1 VAKDVRVRI
10 IGDPSSYKKAIRESE
25 QSSKLLEKQNVALE
39 KSMHH
44 VRLGAKDLVAGMIG
58 AGGLAVGLE
67 QVIEKAKQAQESQD
81 HLAVTMKDAGLSY
94 EQNRAQVEK
103 YLAAQ
108 SELAAFQT
116 TDLRESFGKL
126 IAATKDT
133 AKSQELLSLATDI
146 ARGRHISLEAAT
158 QLVIKANI
166 GMVGSLRRM
175 GIEIQP
181 VHDAVNALTDSHKQF
196 TTAQKEAAR
205 ELDLAATKQRA
216 IAQLQQTYSGQAKA
230 YGESAAG
237 AADKFK
243 VALTNLEIKIGTALL
258 PALTKLAVHVT
269 AWLEKAEHSKKLQH
283 DLNTVFDD
291 TKKAVDGATGAFKLF
306 ADAVGGSR
314 NAVELLG
321 TAFATWKLAGTLT
334 SIGGAAG
341 KKGAAG
347 DVGLLTSRL
356 KTLSAIGLITI
367 DIQIALHRKGIND
380 WMNANIPGRKAEQ
393 AWLEK
398 HVPGYKAITDFFGT
412 SLPDGGSAPTTQ
424 SVTKAGVMT
433 AAAPFA
439 GVPYQ
444 WGGGHGAVP
453 GPSFASGH
461 GRSGIGLDCS
471 GYARAVLANMGI
483 TVNGSADSLLSAA
496 KSHPAV
502 AALRPGDLV
511 FYEGTHPNHVMVYI
525 GNGQVIGETHTGASG
540 PEVKPVGYMKI
551 TGTGRYVATENA
563 STVPAGGMPGT
574 TPTPSAAPTKSTSAL
589 DAIVAG
595 GTSKAKGKKATRPLG
610 HRPPLRRRSD
620 GPRARRGDTRRR
632 RRPPRARRRARRARE
647 EAPRRAREAARRDRG
662 GAREDEQG
670 DRRDR
675 EASRGRARAG
685 RQGGVRGAGLRV
697 QGAPRRVEAGGRREA
712 PGVRDGVRAP
722 RAEGARRVRPA
733 DGPRRRKPRRG
744 AGDAHG
750 VGAEDQGHR
759 GREGEGAA

>member
-25 QSSKLLEKQNVALE
+25 QSSKSLEKQNVALE

-67 QVIEKAKQAQESQD
+67 QVVEKAKQAQESQD

-103 YLAAQ
+103 YLTAQ

-116 TDLRESFGKL
+116 TDLRESFGRL

-181 VHDAVNALTDSHKQF
+181 VHDAVNALTDSHKHF
-196 TTAQKEAAR
+196 TSAQKEAAR
-205 ELDLAATKQRA
+205 ELDLAATKQKA

-258 PALTKLAVHVT
+258 PALTKLAQHVT
-269 AWLEKAEHSKKLQH
+269 TWLEKAEHSKKLQH
-283 DLNTVFDD
+283 DLNTIFDD
-291 TKKAVDGATGAFKLF
+291 TKKAVDDARGAFKLLS
-306 ADAVGGSR
+306 DAVGGSK
-314 NAVELLG
+314 NAVEVLG
-321 TAFATWKLAGTLT
+321 ATFATWKLAATLT
-334 SIGGAAG
+334 SIGAAAG

-356 KTLSAIGLITI
+356 KTLGAVGLITI
-367 DIQIALHRKGIND
+367 DVELVLHRKGLND
-380 WMNANIPGRKAEQ
+380 WMNEHIPGRKAEQ

-424 SVTKAGVMT
+424 TATKAGVMT

-453 GPSFASGH
+453 GPSFASG
-461 GRSGIGLDCS
+461 
-471 GYARAVLANMGI
+471 ARALRDRPRLLRLRSRRAREHGDRGQRQCRLAAQRGE
-483 TVNGSADSLLSAA
+483 VSPCRRGASAGRPRLLRGHAPESRDGL
-496 KSHPAV
+496 HRQ
-502 AALRPGDLV
+502 RPGDRRDA
-511 FYEGTHPNHVMVYI
+511 H
-525 GNGQVIGETHTGASG
+525 
-540 PEVKPVGYMKI
+540 
-551 TGTGRYVATENA
+551 GRVR
-563 STVPAGGMPGT
+563 AGGQAGRLHEDHRDGT
-574 TPTPSAAPTKSTSAL
+574 VRRDGERTHRPRRRNAGNDADAARDPDSEVDLGDRRDRRGRHGEEGEEGA
-589 DAIVAG
+589 
-595 GTSKAKGKKATRPLG
+595 RPLR
-610 HRPPLRRRSD
+610 HRPPLRRHPH

-632 RRPPRARRRARRARE
+632 RRPEESSRPPAPSSRRSSATRTE
-647 EAPRRAREAARRDRG
+647 SS
-662 GAREDEQG
+662 
-670 DRRDR
+670 
-675 EASRGRARAG
+675 ASRS
-685 RQGGVRGAGLRV
+685 
-697 QGAPRRVEAGGRREA
+697 RRSSAKRTRRST
-712 PGVRDGVRAP
+712 
-722 RAEGARRVRPA
+722 
-733 DGPRRRKPRRG
+733 
-744 AGDAHG
+744 
-750 VGAEDQGHR
+750 
-759 GREGEGAA
+759 